1 MSLRPYQRDL
11 IARVQSAYRE
21 GARSVLMQLPCG
33 GGKTSTAAGGV
44 IAPSVA
50 RGRRVVFVADLE
62 ELIDDTAERLRALN
76 LPVGVVK
83 AGRAAD
89 PTAPV
94 QVCSLQTLARR
105 AGDLPPADRVIL
117 DEAHIAGART
127 VRDVLAHYRDGLVL
141 GLSATPSRGDGQPLD
156 EFDRIVCGP
165 QVSELVALG
174 ALMRPIV
181 YAPERV
187 LERGIARDPVD
198 LVLSE
203 RADRRCVIFAQTGA
217 EADRIAGDLTA
228 AGHSTIAVLTGM
240 DRIERRGVR
249 ARLESGEVRS
259 LATVRALQKGFDAPM
274 LDCAILTTLG
284 SEVSTI
290 QSEGRVMRPYAGKPD
305 PIVDDLK
312 GATWLWGLPDDDRVW
327 SLEGAQGR
335 PVREPTAGLRR
346 CASCHAVYPPATR
359 CPRCGSIHVTDAR
372 PLRVQRAEMFEASG
386 LSIESRSKLYREGIE
401 RKLLRAGKSA
411 FVAAKI
417 AAKAVPPWERKSADG
432 GGHAA

>member
-11 IARVQSAYRE
+11 IARVQSAYRD

-105 AGDLPPADRVIL
+105 AGDLPPGDRVIL

-228 AGHSTIAVLTGM
+228 AGHNTIAVLTGM

-290 QSEGRVMRPYAGKPD
+290 QSEGRVMRPCVGKPD

-335 PVREPTAGLRR
+335 PGIGRFATNASMLGGSTRWPTWTRRSGDIAGWGRRWATGWRTLCEKCLRR
-346 CASCHAVYPPATR
+346 RWTATR
-359 CPRCGSIHVTDAR
+359 STATSGRRRAWWRVWNLRREGVRGERAGGSKAR
-372 PLRVQRAEMFEASG
+372 P
-386 LSIESRSKLYREGIE
+386 
-401 RKLLRAGKSA
+401 
-411 FVAAKI
+411 
-417 AAKAVPPWERKSADG
+417 D
-432 GGHAA
+432 

>member
-1 MSLRPYQRDL
+1 
-11 IARVQSAYRE
+11 
-21 GARSVLMQLPCG
+21 
-33 GGKTSTAAGGV
+33 
-44 IAPSVA
+44 
-50 RGRRVVFVADLE
+50 
-62 ELIDDTAERLRALN
+62 
-76 LPVGVVK
+76 
-83 AGRAAD
+83 
-89 PTAPV
+89 
-94 QVCSLQTLARR
+94 
-105 AGDLPPADRVIL
+105 
-117 DEAHIAGART
+117 
-127 VRDVLAHYRDGLVL
+127 
-141 GLSATPSRGDGQPLD
+141 
-156 EFDRIVCGP
+156 
-165 QVSELVALG
+165 
-174 ALMRPIV
+174 
-181 YAPERV
+181 
-187 LERGIARDPVD
+187 
-198 LVLSE
+198 
-203 RADRRCVIFAQTGA
+203 
-217 EADRIAGDLTA
+217 
-228 AGHSTIAVLTGM
+228 M